1 MRVKKGYYNNLQ
13 IKSAKGSFNREK
25 NKILL
30 FLIPTVLVMLLV
42 VVYPLIFEIVLS
54 FKRVVLQN
62 LRSWNWPNV
71 GFDNYNRIFQEPIFY
86 KVLGNTLLWT
96 VINVACHV
104 FFGMGLALL
113 LNRKLPGKGII
124 RLILILPWAMP
135 EYIVAL
141 TWKSLFNEE
150 FGTINVVLKAIFGS
164 DAMLPWLSDPKYVF
178 IASIIANVWL
188 GIPFIMMVCLGGLQS
203 IDKEYYEAA
212 EVDGASNWQ
221 KLKNITLPLLKPVMT
236 PAIILGSVW
245 TFNKVNII
253 YIMAGNNVSDDAHIL
268 VTYAMKKAFNN
279 YNYSYSAA
287 FAVIIFLILA
297 LFSSSFIKAQKMN
310 QVR

>member
-1 MRVKKGYYNNLQ
+1 MRLERDYYRNLQ
-13 IKSAKGSFNREK
+13 IKTSKGRFHKEK
-25 NKILL
+25 SKILW
-30 FLIPTVLVMLLV
+30 FLLPTFLVMTLV
-42 VVYPLIFEIVLS
+42 VAYPLIFEFVLS

-62 LRSWNWPNV
+62 LRSWDWPNV
-71 GFDNYNRIFQEPIFY
+71 GFDNYKRIFREPIFY
-86 KVLGNTLLWT
+86 KVLGNTVLWT
-96 VINVACHV
+96 VINVSCHV

-113 LNRKLPGKGII
+113 LNRKLPFKALI

-141 TWKSLFNEE
+141 TWKGLFNEE
-150 FGTINVVLKAIFGS
+150 FGTINVVLKTLFGS
-164 DAMLPWLSDPKYVF
+164 DAMIPWLSDPKYVF
-178 IASIIANVWL
+178 IASIITNVWL

-236 PAIILGSVW
+236 PAIILGTVW

-297 LFSSSFIKAQKMN
+297 LFSSTFIKAQKMN